1 MRYTTRDMD
10 VIRREARVSAEG
22 SRDEVKQMQTTCAGY
37 EGVMYKLEEM
47 HIKKLQYKVFN
58 SLGFQ
63 TF

>member
-1 MRYTTRDMD
+1 MD

-58 SLGFQ
+58 SLGFH
-63 TF
+63 TL